1 MRPILHGTKD
11 GVEMLEQGVF
21 LVFITDQDLTMMEQF
36 RDMICLALVTSLEM
50 KESSIGIT
58 LSEE

>member
-36 RDMICLALVTSLEM
+36 RNMICLALVTSLEM

>member
-1 MRPILHGTKD
+1 MQPILHGTKD

-21 LVFITDQDLTMMEQF
+21 LVFVTDQDLTMMEQF
-36 RDMICLALVTSLEM
+36 RNMICLALVTSLEM

>member
-1 MRPILHGTKD
+1 
-11 GVEMLEQGVF
+11 MLEQGVF
-21 LVFITDQDLTMMEQF
+21 LVFITDQDLPMMEQF
-36 RDMICLALVTSLEM
+36 RNMICLALVTSLEM